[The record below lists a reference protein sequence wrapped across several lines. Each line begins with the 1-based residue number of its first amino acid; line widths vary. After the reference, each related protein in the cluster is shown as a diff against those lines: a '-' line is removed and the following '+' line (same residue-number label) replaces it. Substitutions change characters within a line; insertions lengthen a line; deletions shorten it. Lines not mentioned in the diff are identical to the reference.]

1 MQEAYHAAEVRLQ
14 EIGKAVL
21 RSAEAL
27 RLDAQEE
34 YGVISA
40 DEYADRMLALEEQA
54 GWNEAYTERDACR
67 AALLAWGLRQTRAQ
81 WAIYAPLFPGATLA
95 ELEALWARPSWHGR
109 LARLVLKLR
118 LG

>member
-81 WAIYAPLFPGATLA
+81 WAIYAPCSPGPH
-95 ELEALWARPSWHGR
+95 WPSWRRCGPVR
-109 LARLVLKLR
+109 A
-118 LG
+118 GTAAWPGWS